1 MQEVA
6 DALRRAGIRE
16 VDTTARRRGEYSSD
30 ASNYRVVPKV
40 VVFPRHAD
48 EVCAAMEVAR
58 REGVPITARGAGT
71 SIAGN
76 AVGTGIVL
84 DFSRH
89 MNRVLSVEPDD
100 RSALVEPGA
109 ILDSITAAASEFGLR
124 FGPDPST
131 HSRATIGGSLGNNAC
146 GSRALRYGRTADNVE
161 TVEVVL
167 SSGER
172 VNARRLGAEGLAG
185 AAPPLGPALAA
196 LVDSNADLI
205 RREFGRF
212 GRQVSG
218 YSLEHLL
225 PERGSDLARFLV
237 GSEGTLGLAVG
248 ARVRLV
254 ESPAAVA
261 LAVLGYQDIAA
272 AAEATPALL
281 HHPIVALE
289 GMDARLADVVRA
301 RRGPG
306 AVPPLPRG
314 GGWLLVETSGA
325 TLAEAEANAKKV
337 VEDASCL
344 ESLVVTGADARAIWK
359 IREDGAGLGGRT
371 PANKPAW
378 PGWEDAAV
386 PPGQLGPYL
395 RDFESLLGLHGLD
408 GLLYG
413 HFGDGCIHV
422 RIDFP
427 FRTDT
432 RRFRTFL
439 GEAASLVASY
449 GGSMSGEHGDGRA
462 RSELLRHMYSEPA
475 LDLFA
480 QVKRIFDPAG
490 LLNPGVIVA
499 PASVDSDLRVPAAK
513 QLRTGLA
520 YTYEEDGGDLAT
532 AVHRCVG
539 VGKCRADTT
548 ASGGVMCPSF
558 LATGDEKDTTR
569 GRARILQEA
578 ANGGLV
584 EGLKSDAVAE
594 SLDLCLSCKGCSSD
608 CPTGIDMATYK
619 AEVLYQRYRRRLRP
633 SSHYSLGWLPFMA
646 RFGARVPRLANAALR
661 QSRISGIAKR
671 LGGID
676 RRRSL
681 PEMASPTFRQWFAS
695 RSPAPGRSGRA
706 VPPASDKG
714 RVLLW
719 VDTFTQHFS
728 PEAAKAAVHVLEA
741 AGYSVEL
748 TGSQVCCGLT
758 WISTGQLDIARRQL
772 RRSLDA
778 LEGAL
783 DEGLP
788 VVGVEPSCLAVLR
801 KDAAELLPDDPRAE
815 RLGSATK
822 TLAELLMSTD
832 GWAAPDLSGVVGV
845 AQPHCH
851 HHAVFGW
858 ADDALLL
865 TRAGARIR
873 RIGGCCGLAGNFGV
887 EEGHYEV
894 SVKVAETALL
904 PALAE
909 APDDAVV
916 LADGYSCRTQID
928 DLSGVSGIH
937 LAQLLASHL

>member
-1 MQEVA
+1 M
-6 DALRRAGIRE
+6 RRAGLRE
-16 VDTTARRRGEYSSD
+16 VDATVRRRGEYSSD

-40 VVFPRHAD
+40 VVFPRHID
-48 EVCAAMEVAR
+48 EVCTAMDVAR
-58 REGVPITARGAGT
+58 REGVPVTARGAGT

-89 MNRVLSVEPDD
+89 MNRVLSVNADD
-100 RSALVEPGA
+100 RSAVVEPGA
-109 ILDSITAAASEFGLR
+109 VLDSITAAVSAFGLR

-161 TVEVVL
+161 ALDVVL

-172 VNARRLGAEGLAG
+172 INARRFGAEGLAKASLPFG
-185 AAPPLGPALAA
+185 SGLAA

-212 GRQVSG
+212 RRQVSG
-218 YSLEHLL
+218 YSIEHLL

-237 GSEGTLGLAVG
+237 GSEGTLGLTVG

-254 ESPAAVA
+254 ASPPAVA

-272 AAEATPALL
+272 AADATPALL

-289 GMDARLADVVRA
+289 GMDARLVDVVRV

-314 GGWLLVETSGA
+314 GGWLLVETPGVA
-325 TLAEAEANAKKV
+325 PAEAEANAKKV
-337 VEDASCL
+337 VADSSCL
-344 ESLVVTGADARAIWK
+344 EAVVVTGADAQAIWK

-395 RDFESLLGLHGLD
+395 RDFESLLRDHGLG

-427 FRTDT
+427 FRGDT
-432 RRFRTFL
+432 RRFRTFVE
-439 GEAASLVASY
+439 EAAALVAGY

-462 RSELLRHMYSEPA
+462 RSELLRYMYSEPA

-480 QVKRIFDPAG
+480 QVKRIFDPVG

-499 PASVDSDLRVPAAK
+499 PASVDSDLRVPEAK
-513 QLRTGLA
+513 QLRTALA
-520 YTYEEDGGDLAT
+520 FSYDEDGGDLST

-558 LATGDEKDTTR
+558 LATGDEKDSTR
-569 GRARILQEA
+569 ARARILQEA
-578 ANGGLV
+578 ANGRLV
-584 EGLKSDAVAE
+584 EGLKSDAVAD

-633 SSHYSLGWLPFMA
+633 ASHYSLGWLPWAARIGA
-646 RFGARVPRLANAALR
+646 RFPRLTNAALGQPRLAALIK
-661 QSRISGIAKR
+661 Q

-676 RRRSL
+676 QRRSL
-681 PEMASPTFRQWFAS
+681 PEMAAPTFREWFVS
-695 RSPAPGRSGRA
+695 RRHDLPQPGGPAVRPSA
-706 VPPASDKG
+706 VPSASGKG

-719 VDTFTQHFS
+719 VDTFTEHFS
-728 PEAAKAAVHVLEA
+728 PETGKAVVRVLED
-741 AGYSVEL
+741 AGYSIEL
-748 TGSQVCCGLT
+748 TESQVCCGLT
-758 WISTGQLDIARRQL
+758 WISTGQLDIARRQIQ
-772 RRSLDA
+772 RSLDA
-778 LEGAL
+778 LGGAL
-783 DEGLP
+783 AEGLP
-788 VVGVEPSCLAVLR
+788 VVGIEPSCLAVLR
-801 KDAAELLPDDPRAE
+801 KDAADLLPHDPRAE
-815 RLGSATK
+815 RLRTATK
-822 TLAELLMSTD
+822 TLAELLTSTD
-832 GWAAPDLSGVVGV
+832 GWIPPDLSGVIGV

-851 HHAVFGW
+851 HHAVLGW
-858 ADDALLL
+858 ANDALLL
-865 TRAGARIR
+865 TRAGAQIR
-873 RIGGCCGLAGNFGV
+873 RVGGCCGLAGNFGV

-904 PALAE
+904 PALAA
-909 APDDAVV
+909 APGDAVV

-928 DLSGVSGIH
+928 DLAGVSAIH

>member
-1 MQEVA
+1 M
-6 DALRRAGIRE
+6 R
-16 VDTTARRRGEYSSD
+16 
-30 ASNYRVVPKV
+30 
-40 VVFPRHAD
+40 
-48 EVCAAMEVAR
+48 
-58 REGVPITARGAGT
+58 
-71 SIAGN
+71 
-76 AVGTGIVL
+76 
-84 DFSRH
+84 
-89 MNRVLSVEPDD
+89 
-100 RSALVEPGA
+100 
-109 ILDSITAAASEFGLR
+109 
-124 FGPDPST
+124 
-131 HSRATIGGSLGNNAC
+131 
-146 GSRALRYGRTADNVE
+146 
-161 TVEVVL
+161 
-167 SSGER
+167 
-172 VNARRLGAEGLAG
+172 
-185 AAPPLGPALAA
+185 
-196 LVDSNADLI
+196 LVD
-205 RREFGRF
+205 
-212 GRQVSG
+212 
-218 YSLEHLL
+218 
-225 PERGSDLARFLV
+225 
-237 GSEGTLGLAVG
+237 
-248 ARVRLV
+248 
-254 ESPAAVA
+254 SPAAVA

-272 AAEATPALL
+272 AADATPALL

-289 GMDARLADVVRA
+289 GMDARLVDVVRV

-314 GGWLLVETSGA
+314 GGWLLVETPGA

-337 VEDASCL
+337 VSDSSCL
-344 ESLVVTGADARAIWK
+344 ESLVVTGADAQAIWK

-395 RDFESLLGLHGLD
+395 RDFESLLRVHGLD

-427 FRTDT
+427 FRAGT

-439 GEAASLVASY
+439 EEAAALVASY

-480 QVKRIFDPAG
+480 QVKSIFDPIG

-499 PASVDSDLRVPAAK
+499 PASVDSDLRVPEAR
-513 QLRTGLA
+513 QLRTALA
-520 YTYEEDGGDLAT
+520 FSYEEDGGDLST
-532 AVHRCVG
+532 AVHRCTG

-558 LATGDEKDTTR
+558 LATRDEKDSTR

-578 ANGGLV
+578 ANGRLV

-633 SSHYSLGWLPFMA
+633 ASHYSLGWLPLVARLGA
-646 RFGARVPRLANAALR
+646 RFPRLTNGALGQPRLAALT
-661 QSRISGIAKR
+661 KR

-676 RRRSL
+676 QRRSL
-681 PEMASPTFRQWFAS
+681 PEMASPTFREWFAS
-695 RSPAPGRSGRA
+695 CRPDRPSGRRAGCAPGA
-706 VPPASDKG
+706 VPPASGKR

-728 PEAAKAAVHVLEA
+728 PDTGKAAVRVLED
-741 AGYSVEL
+741 AGYSIEL
-748 TGSQVCCGLT
+748 TASQVCCGLT
-758 WISTGQLDIARRQL
+758 WISTGQLDIARRQI

-778 LEGAL
+778 LDGAL
-783 DEGLP
+783 AEGLP
-788 VVGVEPSCLAVLR
+788 VVGIEPSCLATLR
-801 KDAAELLPDDPRAE
+801 KDAADLLPHDPRAG

-822 TLAELLMSTD
+822 TLAELLTSTD
-832 GWAAPDLSGVVGV
+832 GWTPPDLSGVIGV

-851 HHAVFGW
+851 HHAVLGW
-858 ADDALLL
+858 APDALLL
-865 TRAGARIR
+865 TRAGAQIHRV
-873 RIGGCCGLAGNFGV
+873 GGCCGLAGNFGV
-887 EEGHYEV
+887 EQGHYEV

-904 PALAE
+904 PALAA
-909 APDDAVV
+909 APGDAVV

-928 DLSGVSGIH
+928 DLSGMSGIH

>member
-1 MQEVA
+1 M
-6 DALRRAGIRE
+6 G
-16 VDTTARRRGEYSSD
+16 
-30 ASNYRVVPKV
+30 
-40 VVFPRHAD
+40 
-48 EVCAAMEVAR
+48 VAR
-58 REGVPITARGAGT
+58 REGVPVTARGAGT

-76 AVGTGIVL
+76 AVGDGIVL

-89 MNRVLSVEPDD
+89 MNRVLSVDADD

-109 ILDSITAAASEFGLR
+109 ILDSVTAAASAYGLR

-131 HSRATIGGSLGNNAC
+131 HSRATIGGSIGNNAC

-161 TVEVVL
+161 TLDVVL

-172 VNARRLGAEGLAG
+172 ITARRFGAEGLAG
-185 AAPPLGPALAA
+185 ALPPLGSALAA
-196 LVDSNADLI
+196 LVDSNTDLI

-212 GRQVSG
+212 RRQVSG
-218 YSLEHLL
+218 YSIEHLL

-254 ESPAAVA
+254 DSPAAVA
-261 LAVLGYQDIAA
+261 LAVLGYPDIAA
-272 AAEATPALL
+272 AADATPALL

-289 GMDARLADVVRA
+289 GMDARLVDVVRV
-301 RRGPG
+301 RRGP

-314 GGWLLVETSGA
+314 GGWLLVETPGA
-325 TLAEAEANAKKV
+325 TLAEAQAIAEKV
-337 VEDASCL
+337 VSDSCCL
-344 ESLVVTGADARAIWK
+344 EGLVVTGAEAQAIWK

-395 RDFESLLGLHGLD
+395 RDFESLLRAHGLD

-427 FRTDT
+427 FRADT

-439 GEAASLVASY
+439 EAAAALVASY

-462 RSELLRHMYSEPA
+462 RSELLRYMYSEPA

-480 QVKRIFDPAG
+480 EVKSIFDPIG

-499 PASVDSDLRVPAAK
+499 PASVDSDLRVPEAK
-513 QLRTGLA
+513 PLRTALA
-520 YTYEEDGGDLAT
+520 FAYEEDGGDLST

-558 LATGDEKDTTR
+558 LATGDEKDSTR
-569 GRARILQEA
+569 APARILQEA
-578 ANGGLV
+578 ANGRLV

-633 SSHYSLGWLPFMA
+633 ASHYSLGWLPLVA
-646 RFGARVPRLANAALR
+646 RLGARLPRLTNAALR
-661 QSRISGIAKR
+661 RPRLAAVVKQ

-676 RRRSL
+676 QRRSL
-681 PEMASPTFRQWFAS
+681 PEMASPTFREWFAS
-695 RSPAPGRSGRA
+695 RRPDLPEAGGPGVGPSA
-706 VPPASDKG
+706 VPPASGKG

-728 PEAAKAAVHVLEA
+728 PETGKAAVRVLED
-741 AGYSVEL
+741 AGYSIEL

-758 WISTGQLDIARRQL
+758 WMSTGQLDIARRQL

-778 LEGAL
+778 LDGAL
-783 DEGLP
+783 AEGLP
-788 VVGVEPSCLAVLR
+788 VVGIEPSCLAALR
-801 KDAAELLPDDPRAE
+801 KDAADLLPHDPRAA

-832 GWAAPDLSGVVGV
+832 GWAPPDLSGIIGV

-851 HHAVFGW
+851 HHAVLGW
-858 ADDALLL
+858 ANDALLL
-865 TRAGARIR
+865 TRAGAQIR
-873 RIGGCCGLAGNFGV
+873 RVGGCCGLAGNFGV
-887 EEGHYEV
+887 EDGHYEV

-904 PALAE
+904 PALAA
-909 APDDAVV
+909 APGDAVV

>member
-1 MQEVA
+1 MPCAEQGSER
-6 DALRRAGIRE
+6 LTPRRAVGASTPQMPP
-16 VDTTARRRGEYSSD
+16 TTGLYPRSLS
-30 ASNYRVVPKV
+30 
-40 VVFPRHAD
+40 FPRHAD
-48 EVCAAMEVAR
+48 EVCTAMDVAR
-58 REGVPITARGAGT
+58 REGVPVTARGAGT

-89 MNRVLSVEPDD
+89 MNRVSAWTWTIARRSSSQAPSWIRSPRRRRPSASLRPRPVNALKSNDRWFCRQQRVRIPSSPLRADRGQRRDPRRRLEL
-100 RSALVEPGA
+100 RSADRRQAFRSGGSGWGA
-109 ILDSITAAASEFGLR
+109 PAARICAGRLGRLQRRSHPPRIRPVRPPGLR
-124 FGPDPST
+124 LFD
-131 HSRATIGGSLGNNAC
+131 R
-146 GSRALRYGRTADNVE
+146 
-161 TVEVVL
+161 
-167 SSGER
+167 
-172 VNARRLGAEGLAG
+172 
-185 AAPPLGPALAA
+185 APPPRA
-196 LVDSNADLI
+196 
-205 RREFGRF
+205 
-212 GRQVSG
+212 
-218 YSLEHLL
+218 
-225 PERGSDLARFLV
+225 GSDLARFLV

-254 ESPAAVA
+254 DSPAAVA

-272 AAEATPALL
+272 AADATPALL

-289 GMDARLADVVRA
+289 GMDARLVDVVRV

-314 GGWLLVETSGA
+314 GGWLLVETPGA

-337 VEDASCL
+337 VSDSSCL
-344 ESLVVTGADARAIWK
+344 ESLVVTGADAQAIWK

-395 RDFESLLGLHGLD
+395 RDFESLLRVHGLD

-427 FRTDT
+427 FRADT

-439 GEAASLVASY
+439 EEAAALVASY

-480 QVKRIFDPAG
+480 QVKSIFDPIG

-499 PASVDSDLRVPAAK
+499 PASVDSDLRVPEAK
-513 QLRTGLA
+513 QLRTALA
-520 YTYEEDGGDLAT
+520 FSYEEDGGDLST

-558 LATGDEKDTTR
+558 LATRDEKDSTR

-578 ANGGLV
+578 ANGRLV

-608 CPTGIDMATYK
+608 CPTGMTWPPTKPRCSTSAT
-619 AEVLYQRYRRRLRP
+619 AGGSVPPRTTLSAGFPLVARL
-633 SSHYSLGWLPFMA
+633 GA
-646 RFGARVPRLANAALR
+646 RFPRLTNAALR
-661 QSRISGIAKR
+661 QPRLAAFMKR

-676 RRRSL
+676 QRRSL
-681 PEMASPTFRQWFAS
+681 PEMASPTFREWFAL
-695 RSPAPGRSGRA
+695 RRPDLLQAGGPAARPSA
-706 VPPASDKG
+706 VPPASGKG

-728 PEAAKAAVHVLEA
+728 PETGKAAVRVLED
-741 AGYSVEL
+741 AGYSIEL

-758 WISTGQLDIARRQL
+758 WISTGQLDIARRQI
-772 RRSLDA
+772 RRSLEA
-778 LEGAL
+778 LDGAL
-783 DEGLP
+783 AEGLP
-788 VVGVEPSCLAVLR
+788 VVGIEPSCLAVLR
-801 KDAAELLPDDPRAE
+801 KDAADLLPHDPRAE

-822 TLAELLMSTD
+822 TLAELLTSTD
-832 GWAAPDLSGVVGV
+832 GWTPPDLSGVIGV

-851 HHAVFGW
+851 HHAVLGW
-858 ADDALLL
+858 ANDALLL
-865 TRAGARIR
+865 TRAGAQIR
-873 RIGGCCGLAGNFGV
+873 RVGGCCGLAGNFGV

-904 PALAE
+904 PALAA
-909 APDDAVV
+909 APGDAVV